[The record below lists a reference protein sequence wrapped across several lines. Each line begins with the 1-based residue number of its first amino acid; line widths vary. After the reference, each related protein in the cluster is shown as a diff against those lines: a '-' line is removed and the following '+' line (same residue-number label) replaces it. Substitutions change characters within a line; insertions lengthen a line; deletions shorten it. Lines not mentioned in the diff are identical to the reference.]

1 MRITNTSNSLATMPI
16 LFNSNKGIMAKSN
29 EALVT
34 EVSIDNEVTA
44 KIATNATKEEKL
56 AFIANFTAKHSD
68 CWLADFPAASLESM
82 DNDKINS
89 LLESLNLLTTADLDK
104 VVVRNI
110 SSKEAKRDYT
120 KVLVGYNVESAIQVD
135 LSIYAPAGWTE
146 QDVINR
152 LTA

>member
-1 MRITNTSNSLATMPI
+1 MRIANTSNSLAIMPF
-16 LFNSNKGIMAKSN
+16 LFNCYKSIMSKSN
-29 EALVT
+29 EAVAT
-34 EVSIDNEVTA
+34 EASIDNEVTA

-56 AFIANFTAKHSD
+56 AFIANFTASHPD
-68 CWLADFPAASLESM
+68 CWLADFPAAALELM

-110 SSKEAKRDYT
+110 ASKEAKRDYT

-146 QDVINR
+146 EDVINR